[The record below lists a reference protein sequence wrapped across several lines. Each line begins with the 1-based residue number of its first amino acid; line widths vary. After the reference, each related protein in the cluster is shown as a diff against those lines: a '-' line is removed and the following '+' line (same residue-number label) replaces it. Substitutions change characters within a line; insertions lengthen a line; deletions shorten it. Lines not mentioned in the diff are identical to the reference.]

1 MQQFKLFQVGAI
13 SFMLGAVTLLLLIVV
28 GIFIHQLTLTDEM
41 ADEGTPASV
50 DTIDVMM
57 ETSD

>member
-1 MQQFKLFQVGAI
+1 MGTLP
-13 SFMLGAVTLLLLIVV
+13 FMLGAVTLLLVFVV
-28 GIFIHQLTLTDEM
+28 GIFIHQLSLTDALVE
-41 ADEGTPASV
+41 EGMPASENVDV